1 MLDNASMKITRRTL
15 AISALAGTAAAQQTT
30 SDELDQARKQV
41 ELTSQTLLKHE
52 VPMSAEPAFQFKA

>member
-1 MLDNASMKITRRTL
+1 MKITRRTL